1 MYSSM
6 DITIDAAVIDVQPV
20 RHWEKGEKAFAVQH
34 LVVTTKDG
42 VRKEFTALART
53 RLDAQLDALDSLAES
68 PRFCSAHAIG
78 RAA

>member
-1 MYSSM
+1 MN
-6 DITIDAAVIDVQPV
+6 
-20 RHWEKGEKAFAVQH
+20 AF
-34 LVVTTKDG
+34 LVCIVSHDG
-42 VRKEFTALART
+42 VRIEFTALART